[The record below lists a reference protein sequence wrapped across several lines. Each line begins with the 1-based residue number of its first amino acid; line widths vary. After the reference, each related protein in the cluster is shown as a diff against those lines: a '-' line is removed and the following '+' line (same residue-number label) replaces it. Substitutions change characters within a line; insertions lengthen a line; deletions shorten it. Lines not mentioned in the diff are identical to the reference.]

1 MLHVSSST
9 APFASLIALMAI
21 SAFATWLQATVGFGY
36 ALLAVPLVSFW
47 FAPHDAIVIVFLD
60 SCVVSLFMA
69 GVDRE
74 SVQWDDTWRLSIA
87 AIITMPIGAVVL
99 LYVSGATL
107 QLLLAALTAI
117 VAITGLRTSQK
128 LRALSQRWWHAW
140 LAGAACG
147 ILTTS
152 IATNGPPVVAYLQ
165 RRSLTAPKFRSTLS
179 AVFTITNIVA
189 LVVFL
194 VSGLISSLVI
204 TCSVLALPAVAAG
217 YGCARWTTPRIDAQL
232 YARLTNVLL
241 LGLSAMLLWRGLSPS
256 T

>member
-1 MLHVSSST
+1 MLHVSST
-9 APFASLIALMAI
+9 TVPFASLMALLAI

-60 SCVVSLFMA
+60 SCVVSLLMA

-74 SVQWDDTWRLSIA
+74 SVQWEDSWRLSIA

-117 VAITGLRTSQK
+117 VAITGLRNSQ
-128 LRALSQRWWHAW
+128 RIQALSHRWWHPW

-152 IATNGPPVVAYLQ
+152 IATNGPPLVAYLQ
-165 RRSLTAPKFRSTLS
+165 RRDRKSTRLNSSHTDISRMPSS
-179 AVFTITNIVA
+179 A
-189 LVVFL
+189 
-194 VSGLISSLVI
+194 
-204 TCSVLALPAVAAG
+204 
-217 YGCARWTTPRIDAQL
+217 
-232 YARLTNVLL
+232 
-241 LGLSAMLLWRGLSPS
+241 
-256 T
+256 